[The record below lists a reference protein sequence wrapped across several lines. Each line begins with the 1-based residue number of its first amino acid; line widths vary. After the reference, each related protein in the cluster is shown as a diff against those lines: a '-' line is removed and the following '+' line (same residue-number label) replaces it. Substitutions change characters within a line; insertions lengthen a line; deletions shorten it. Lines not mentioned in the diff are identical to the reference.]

1 MTLLLQ
7 HGGVQKQPLAGWAK
21 IGGVWQP
28 ILRGSLKAGAVW
40 GKEYQYE
47 RRVTIAANAAQISAQ
62 SYFDPADWANPAID
76 KILIVGAGVNVWSY
90 TPGTPALNV
99 GTGRGGKL
107 TIENNGYILGA
118 GGNANSG
125 LGGDALFVGQ
135 SGVTIINNGAIYG
148 GGGGGGV
155 GGQGGP
161 GYYQTP
167 YTLREPSSG
176 TYYDGYSYTFDVRGQ
191 QIERISFGG
200 YQNVSGP
207 SGNVTMSGG
216 YFYADRGGYRYWGV
230 NYRGSNDS
238 GSVGYYDI
246 YRTSTQYN
254 TYYTSGGA
262 GGAGGRGT
270 GYNASLANVYQ
281 NGSGGAGGGTNA
293 GTGGAG
299 GNGGGWGASGA
310 SGNTGAGGNNGG
322 GSGGAA
328 GGLAG
333 RYINGN
339 DNIASLINNG
349 TLLGRV
355 A

>member
-7 HGGVQKQPLAGWAK
+7 HGGVQKQPLAGWTK

-47 RRVTIAANAAQISAQ
+47 RKVTIAANAAQIIAQ

-90 TPGTPALNV
+90 TPGTAALNV

-125 LGGDALFVGQ
+125 VGGDALFVGQ

-167 YTLREPSSG
+167 YTHNEGPF
-176 TYYDGYSYTFDVRGQ
+176 Y
-191 QIERISFGG
+191 I
-200 YQNVSGP
+200 P
-207 SGNVTMSGG
+207 SGGPVYYANYDAGQLWAWNGQAVGYPSGAT
-216 YFYADRGGYRYWGV
+216 YSTGGWTYI
-230 NYRGSNDS
+230 RGSITDHPYCQIS
-238 GSVGYYDI
+238 
-246 YRTSTQYN
+246 RQQTRYN
-254 TYYTSGGA
+254 TNYTTGGA
-262 GGAGGRGT
+262 GGAGGRGA
-270 GYNASLANVYQ
+270 GYNASLTNVYQ

-310 SGNTGAGGNNGG
+310 GGNTGAGGNNGG